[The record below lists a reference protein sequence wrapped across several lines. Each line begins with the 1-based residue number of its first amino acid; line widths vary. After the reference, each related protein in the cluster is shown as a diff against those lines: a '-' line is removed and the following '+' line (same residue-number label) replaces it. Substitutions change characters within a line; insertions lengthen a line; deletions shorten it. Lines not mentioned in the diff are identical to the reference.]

1 MPYAAVAV
9 VYSMICDFA
18 FLKQSQQRTEDDCC
32 LVVSSVN
39 MILSFVD
46 NIMIKKDLCKTSL
59 QVFLTIHLPM
69 YDKLLK
75 TFTETEKDLL
85 KHESALIHGLFD
97 NENSQGYPGVAK
109 TGSSTAFNLFRLNDM
124 AKIVHEINHL
134 SSTDFTTILSSFSPE
149 RGHRFFHQQNKL
161 ERNQSLLPQLSCF
174 GNGQE

>member
-46 NIMIKKDLCKTSL
+46 NIRIKKDLCKTLL

-69 YDKLLK
+69 YDKLLE
-75 TFTETEKDLL
+75 TFTETEKDSL
-85 KHESALIHGLFD
+85 KLESALIPQFSHRFRQRGGND
-97 NENSQGYPGVAK
+97 
-109 TGSSTAFNLFRLNDM
+109 SSTNKTNLNGIRVYCLN
-124 AKIVHEINHL
+124 
-134 SSTDFTTILSSFSPE
+134 
-149 RGHRFFHQQNKL
+149 
-161 ERNQSLLPQLSCF
+161 
-174 GNGQE
+174 